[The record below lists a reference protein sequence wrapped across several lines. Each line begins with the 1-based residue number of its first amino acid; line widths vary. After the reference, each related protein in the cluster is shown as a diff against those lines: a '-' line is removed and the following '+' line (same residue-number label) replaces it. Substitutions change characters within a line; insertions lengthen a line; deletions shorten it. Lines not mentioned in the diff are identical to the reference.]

1 MPNLIASISWI
12 DSLAGEF
19 ISRPQAPWSSGTAQP
34 GSLASWESLPP
45 SWIKVNV
52 DGAASL
58 DGRAAVA
65 SVVARDHKGVFL
77 SAIAQPLA
85 DCEGVVELI
94 HGNVDH
100 HRWELLKIIADI
112 LTLKAQALSLT
123 PFAFK
128 LKDRLHMKVMESRG
142 VPRQQACTS
151 RLASEGSNLLPTI
164 GICYLTFNTV
174 VAIFRAYA
182 HDDIPMMAFVLFLYG
197 GFISLY
203 SCMMAL
209 DRLPRNEE
217 SRRKDLLKIIIWIL
231 LTSLNFGIAIRFAM
245 LLYPIASV
253 IIFAMATV
261 SSASA
266 FYFFFIFRAENAG
279 AGNFCGDK
287 KIKST
292 RFFSPSPESFSD
304 NKISALES
312 SISPLEKV

>member
-1 MPNLIASISWI
+1 
-12 DSLAGEF
+12 
-19 ISRPQAPWSSGTAQP
+19 
-34 GSLASWESLPP
+34 
-45 SWIKVNV
+45 
-52 DGAASL
+52 
-58 DGRAAVA
+58 
-65 SVVARDHKGVFL
+65 
-77 SAIAQPLA
+77 
-85 DCEGVVELI
+85 
-94 HGNVDH
+94 
-100 HRWELLKIIADI
+100 
-112 LTLKAQALSLT
+112 
-123 PFAFK
+123 
-128 LKDRLHMKVMESRG
+128 MKVMESRG

-182 HDDIPMMAFVLFLYG
+182 HDDIPMIAFVLFLYG

-209 DRLPRNEE
+209 DQLPRNEE

-231 LTSLNFGIAIRFAM
+231 FTSLNFGIAIRFAM

-261 SSASA
+261 SSVSA
-266 FYFFFIFRAENAG
+266 FYFFFIYRAENAS
-279 AGNFCGDK
+279 AGNFCSDK

-292 RFFSPSPESFSD
+292 QVFSPSPERVGD

-312 SISPLEKV
+312 SISPLEKSGNCFGFEEFVCDLVTIREGREGAGSEGEGKEIEELVGEVDVFKETGE